1 LIEVADI
8 LVRLSSKGQLVI
20 PKSVREELGL
30 EPGDQLHLEI
40 REDRLVLEPVLRSA
54 IDDLY
59 GQYAGTDLLADLERE
74 HREELDRER
83 SRRS

>member
-1 LIEVADI
+1 MADI

-30 EPGDQLHLEI
+30 EPGDQFHLEI
-40 REDRLVLEPVLRSA
+40 QEDRLVLEPVLHSA

-59 GQYAGTDLLADLERE
+59 AQYAGTDLLADLERE

>member
-1 LIEVADI
+1 MTDV

-30 EPGDQLHLEI
+30 EPGDQFHLEVQ
-40 REDRLVLEPVLRSA
+40 EDRLVLEPVLRSA

-59 GQYAGTDLLADLERE
+59 GQYAGADLLADLEGE

-83 SRRS
+83 SSRS